1 MAFTVFQPKREGRA
15 PLALSMLA
23 HVFIIAAFAAITFHV
38 PLAAFFGPAPQVTR
52 HERVQFVPLRA
63 AHTSGG
69 NGGAAA
75 SPQPPAKGFPAQFA
89 APTMIPNG
97 FSPSPIAQPGSVTG
111 SVGGRGSGATGTGGF
126 TTGIRPLAP
135 DSRLALSTGRYALPR
150 TQAERTDS
158 AVKALFAAYA
168 DSVIAA
174 EANAGRAPG
183 DWTWGKDG
191 DKWGW
196 DPKGIHVGKFT
207 IPNVLLAALP
217 IKTGGVDGQRLRDMH
232 TADYIRSDILLHS
245 GVSEDDFKNE
255 VRRIRERMDQERR
268 DDQQARSA
276 AASGAAG
283 AQDKKVII
291 VP

>member
-1 MAFTVFQPKREGRA
+1 VAFAVFQPKREGRA
-15 PLALSMLA
+15 PLALSLVA
-23 HVFIIAAFAAITFHV
+23 HVFIIAGFAAITFHV
-38 PLAAFFGPAPQVTR
+38 PLEALFGPRVPATQ
-52 HERVQFVPLRA
+52 HERVQFMPLRPPPS
-63 AHTSGG
+63 SGTA
-69 NGGAAA
+69 GAARSA
-75 SPQPPAKGFPAQFA
+75 QPPIKGFPAPLM
-89 APTMIPNG
+89 APTMIPRG
-97 FSPSPIAQPGSVTG
+97 LPPIPQPGSLTG
-111 SVGGRGSGATGTGGF
+111 SIMGHGAGTSGAGGI
-126 TTGIRPLAP
+126 TTGVRPLAP
-135 DSRLALSTGRYALPR
+135 DSRLALSTGHYALPR

-158 AVKALFAAYA
+158 AVRALFAAYS

-196 DPKGIHVGKFT
+196 DPKGIHLGKFT

-217 IKTGGVDGQRLRDMH
+217 LKTGGVDPQRYRDMK
-232 TADYIRSDILLHS
+232 TADYIRNDILLHS

-255 VRRIRERMDQERR
+255 VRRIRERVDQERK

>member
-1 MAFTVFQPKREGRA
+1 MAFAIFQPKREGRA
-15 PLALSMLA
+15 PLALSLAA

-38 PLAAFFGPAPQVTR
+38 PLEALFGPPQVVTQ
-52 HERVQFVPLRA
+52 HERVQFVPLRPA
-63 AHTSGG
+63 PSSGSAGVAHS
-69 NGGAAA
+69 
-75 SPQPPAKGFPAQFA
+75 SRIPLKGFPAPLA
-89 APTMIPNG
+89 APTMMPRG
-97 FSPSPIAQPGSVTG
+97 LPPVPEPGSLTG
-111 SVGGRGSGATGTGGF
+111 SLTGHGAASIGAGGV

-135 DSRLALSTGRYALPR
+135 DARLALSTGHYALPR

-158 AVKALFAAYA
+158 AVRALFAAYS

-196 DPKGIHVGKFT
+196 DPKGIHLGKFT

-217 IKTGGVDGQRLRDMH
+217 LKTGGVDGQRYRDMK
-232 TADYIRSDILLHS
+232 TADYIRNDILIHS

-255 VRRIRERMDQERR
+255 VRRIRERVDQERK
-268 DDQQARSA
+268 DDQQAKAA